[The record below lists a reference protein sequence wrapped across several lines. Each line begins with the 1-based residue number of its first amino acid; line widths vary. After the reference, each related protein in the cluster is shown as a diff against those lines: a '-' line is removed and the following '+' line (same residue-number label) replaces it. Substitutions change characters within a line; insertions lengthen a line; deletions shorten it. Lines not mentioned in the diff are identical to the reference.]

1 MKLPIVRSPL
11 ALAASRTF
19 APALPPRHANHMVL
33 QRDVPA
39 FPRERELLDFLSEG
53 LSNKEIADRMSL
65 SVETVRDY
73 LKRIY
78 DKLHV
83 RSRTE
88 AALKYRAASSG
99 LPR

>member
-1 MKLPIVRSPL
+1 M
-11 ALAASRTF
+11 
-19 APALPPRHANHMVL
+19 
-33 QRDVPA
+33 
-39 FPRERELLDFLSEG
+39 G
-53 LSNKEIADRMSL
+53 L

-88 AALKYRAASSG
+88 AALKYRAASGG
-99 LPR
+99 LFDSARNAGS